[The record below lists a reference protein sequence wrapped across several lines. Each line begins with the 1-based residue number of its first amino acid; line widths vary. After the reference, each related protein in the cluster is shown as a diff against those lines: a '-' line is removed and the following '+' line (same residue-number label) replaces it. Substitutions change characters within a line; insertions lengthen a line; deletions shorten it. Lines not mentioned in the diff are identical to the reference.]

1 MANDFLLAGSL
12 TTVLLIGTVVAVLL
26 AVAVPK
32 QRDTLVQRWATF
44 VLCL

>member
-12 TTVLLIGTVVAVLL
+12 TAVLLIGAVVTVVL

-32 QRDTLVQRWATF
+32 FRDTLVQRVATV
-44 VLCL
+44 VLGL